1 MVARCAAGRAPR
13 CGARTAR
20 PARFAYRS
28 AVPDRAPA
36 PPRRPTPIDRAPW
49 RLDPAISFL
58 NHGSFGACPEPV
70 LDAQRAWRDRLESE
84 PVRFLARELEGL
96 LDEARREVASFLGA
110 DADGLA
116 FVPNATTGVSAV
128 LGSLRFKPGDEL
140 LTTDHE
146 YNATLNALRLAAER
160 DGATIVRAAI
170 PFPIRDPSDAIDAIL
185 ANVTPKTRFAMIS
198 HVTST
203 TALVLPIAAIV
214 RELDRRGVDTLVDG
228 AHAPGMVP
236 VDLDAIGAA
245 FWTGNGH
252 KWLCGPKGAAM
263 LHVRSD
269 WRRRIRP
276 LVTSHGEN
284 DPRTSRSRF
293 HLLFDWFG
301 AGDPTPYLTLPAAL
315 RFVGALDPDG
325 WRGLRAANDA
335 LARTGRDHLVAALGV
350 PPPAPDP
357 MLAAMA
363 AVPLP
368 WVPDE
373 PAADALR
380 QRLFD
385 EEAIEVPIGRW
396 PVPAARDPGSDGRL
410 TLIRISA
417 QRYVRPDEFE
427 HLARALAERRP
438 R

>member
-1 MVARCAAGRAPR
+1 V
-13 CGARTAR
+13 
-20 PARFAYRS
+20 S
-28 AVPDRAPA
+28 DRGPA
-36 PPRRPTPIDRAPW
+36 PLRRPTPIDRSPW
-49 RLDPAISFL
+49 RLDPTISFL

-70 LDAQRAWRDRLESE
+70 LDAQRAWRDRLEAE

-96 LDEARREVASFLGA
+96 LDQARRDVAGFLGA

-128 LGSLRFKPGDEL
+128 LGSLRFKAGDEL

-160 DGATIVRAAI
+160 DGATVVQASI
-170 PFPIRDPSDAIDAIL
+170 PFPIRDPSDAIDAIV
-185 ANVTPKTRFAMIS
+185 AKVTPKTRFAMIS
-198 HVTST
+198 HVTSS
-203 TALVLPIAAIV
+203 TALVLPIAALV
-214 RELDRRGVDTLVDG
+214 RELDRRGIDTLVDG

-236 VDLDAIGAA
+236 VDLDALGAA

-269 WRRRIRP
+269 WRHRVRP

-284 DPRTSRSRF
+284 DPRANRSRF
-293 HLLFDWFG
+293 HLLWDWLG
-301 AGDPTPYLTLPAAL
+301 TGDPTPYLTLPAAV
-315 RFVGALDPDG
+315 RFVGALDRDG
-325 WRGLRAANDA
+325 WRGLMASNDA
-335 LARTGRDHLVAALGV
+335 LARAGRDHLVAALGV
-350 PPPAPDP
+350 PPPAPDS
-357 MLAAMA
+357 MLASMA
-363 AVPLP
+363 AMPLP

-373 PAADALR
+373 AAAEALR

-385 EEAIEVPIGRW
+385 DAAIEVPIGRW
-396 PVPAARDPGSDGRL
+396 PVPAARDPGTNGRM

-417 QRYVRPDEFE
+417 QRYVRPEEFE

>member
-1 MVARCAAGRAPR
+1 M
-13 CGARTAR
+13 
-20 PARFAYRS
+20 
-28 AVPDRAPA
+28 PDRAPA

-49 RLDPAISFL
+49 RLDPTISFL

-96 LDEARREVASFLGA
+96 LDEARREVASFVGA

-170 PFPIRDPSDAIDAIL
+170 PFPIRDPADAIDAIL

-293 HLLFDWFG
+293 HLLFDWLG
-301 AGDPTPYLTLPAAL
+301 TGDPTPYLTLPAAL

-325 WRGLRAANDA
+325 WHGLRASNDA
-335 LARTGRDHLVAALGV
+335 LARTGRDHLVAALSV

-357 MLAAMA
+357 MLSAMA

-373 PAADALR
+373 AAADALR

-396 PVPAARDPGSDGRL
+396 PVPAARYPGSNGRL

>member
-1 MVARCAAGRAPR
+1 M
-13 CGARTAR
+13 
-20 PARFAYRS
+20 
-28 AVPDRAPA
+28 PDRETFRSP
-36 PPRRPTPIDRAPW
+36 RPTPIDRAPW

-58 NHGSFGACPEPV
+58 NHGSFGACPGPV

-84 PVRFLARELEGL
+84 PVRFLARDLEGL

-116 FVPNATTGVSAV
+116 FVPNATTGVNAV
-128 LGSLRFKPGDEL
+128 LASLRFRPGDEL

-160 DGATIVRAAI
+160 DGATVVRAAI
-170 PFPIRDPSDAIDAIL
+170 PFPIRDPSDAVDAIL
-185 ANVTPKTRFAMIS
+185 AKVTPKTRFAMVS
-198 HVTST
+198 HVTSA
-203 TALVLPIAAIV
+203 TALVLPIEAIV
-214 RELDRRGVDTLVDG
+214 RELDRRGIDTLVDG

-269 WRRRIRP
+269 RRQRIRP

-293 HLLFDWFG
+293 HLLWDWLG
-301 AGDPTPYLTLPAAL
+301 TGDPTPYLTLPAAI
-315 RFVGALDPDG
+315 RFVGALDRDG
-325 WRGLRAANDA
+325 WQGLMASNVA
-335 LARTGRDHLVAALGV
+335 LARTGRDHLAATLGV

-357 MLAAMA
+357 MLGAMA
-363 AVPLP
+363 AMPLP

-373 PAADALR
+373 EAAEVLQR
-380 QRLFD
+380 RLFD

-396 PVPAARDPGSDGRL
+396 PVPAARGAGTSGRM

-417 QRYVRPDEFE
+417 QRYVRAEEFE
-427 HLARALAERRP
+427 HLASALAERRT